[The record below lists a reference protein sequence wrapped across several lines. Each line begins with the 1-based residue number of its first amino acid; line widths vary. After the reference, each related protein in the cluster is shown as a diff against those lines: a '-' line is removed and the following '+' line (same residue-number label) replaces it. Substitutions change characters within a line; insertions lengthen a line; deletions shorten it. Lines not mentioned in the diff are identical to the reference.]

1 MATVLT
7 NAYTRLNQKFKLFET
22 NSIANGT
29 KELLQRKIY
38 VRETFID
45 ILEVMKGFR
54 MFGLSS

>member
-29 KELLQRKIY
+29 KELLQKSTSEKR
-38 VRETFID
+38 
-45 ILEVMKGFR
+45 L
-54 MFGLSS
+54 